1 MFQMK
6 SQDTNLIILWL
17 YILYNSTSDNLSQG
31 KIQKNKNHD
40 ILRLFLLQLS
50 LMVQKKKNSK

>member
-1 MFQMK
+1 MK